1 MNRNTALISILSLL
15 FLLQFTACGPSVSRI
30 NPDET
35 VDLSGR
41 WNDTDSRLTAEEMIT
56 SALTESW
63 LRRFEE
69 QYDRQP
75 VMIVGG
81 VQNKS
86 HEHID
91 ATTFIKDMERE
102 FIKSGLVRVVQN
114 SELREKIR
122 EEREDQQDYADPAT
136 AKKFGKE
143 LGADFMLFGDVSSIV
158 DQEGRTK
165 LIYFQVNL
173 ELADMETN
181 ELVWIGDK
189 KIKKIRKN

>member
-1 MNRNTALISILSLL
+1 MKKNTTLLSIFSLL

-30 NPDET
+30 DPDET

-41 WNDTDSRLTAEEMIT
+41 WNDTDSRFTAEEMIT

-69 QYDRQP
+69 EYDRQP

-81 VQNKS
+81 VRNKS

-143 LGADFMLFGDVSSIV
+143 LGADFMLFGDISSIV

-189 KIKKIRKN
+189 KIKKVRKN